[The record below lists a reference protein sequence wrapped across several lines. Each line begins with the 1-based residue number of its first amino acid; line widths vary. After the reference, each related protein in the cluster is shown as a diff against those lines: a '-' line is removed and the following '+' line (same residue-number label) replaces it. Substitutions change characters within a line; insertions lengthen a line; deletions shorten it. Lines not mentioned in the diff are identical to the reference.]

1 MIKESPMRAIRIFLL
16 LLLFPAFTFAEYKVV
31 LKSGKVIEGKYLHE
45 DSLNVYIE
53 SGGIKMNF
61 KKEKLDLAKMKEL
74 NAQQETP
81 TAETMAKTATVSKT
95 SAASKTTPAA
105 ATKTKKPARV
115 YTSEDLQN
123 MKEIWNEG
131 ATQSGPSTQTEP
143 SSEAQTQTQMAEASD
158 VQPQSMPSVEP
169 RDEEAIRSDIE
180 STKMKIVDTEK
191 QIQELKAKGRVT
203 QTWEKMVTKQQERLK
218 DLDVELK
225 EAVAA
230 RKAAKAAAQTQP
242 Q

>member
-1 MIKESPMRAIRIFLL
+1 MKAIRIFLL
-16 LLLFPAFTFAEYKVV
+16 LLLFPAFSFAQYKVV
-31 LKSGKVIEGKYLHE
+31 LKSGKVIEGKFLNE
-45 DSLNVYIE
+45 DQLNVYID

-61 KKEKLDLAKMKEL
+61 KKDKLDLEKMKEL
-74 NAQQETP
+74 NAKQETP
-81 TAETMAKTATVSKT
+81 AAESDPQGATPVKSSSAATVKS
-95 SAASKTTPAA
+95 
-105 ATKTKKPARV
+105 KKPARV

-131 ATQSGPSTQTEP
+131 ATQTGPSTQTEP
-143 SSEAQTQTQMAEASD
+143 ATEAQTQMAEAAD
-158 VQPQSMPSVEP
+158 AQPQSMPSLEP
-169 RDEEAIRSDIE
+169 RDEENIRADIE
-180 STKMKIVDTEK
+180 TTKAKIVDTQK
-191 QIQELKAKGRVT
+191 HIQDLRAQGRVT
-203 QTWEKMVTKQQERLK
+203 QTWEKMVIKMQERLK

>member
-1 MIKESPMRAIRIFLL
+1 MRAIGIFLL
-16 LLLFPAFTFAEYKVV
+16 LLLFPALSFAQYKVV

-45 DSLNVYIE
+45 DQLNVYIE

-74 NAQQETP
+74 NAKQEASASEAT
-81 TAETMAKTATVSKT
+81 AKTATVPKT
-95 SAASKTTPAA
+95 SAASTNA
-105 ATKTKKPARV
+105 ATTKSKKAARV

-143 SSEAQTQTQMAEASD
+143 ATEAQTQMAEATD
-158 VQPQSMPSVEP
+158 AQPQSMPSVEP
-169 RDEEAIRSDIE
+169 RDEEAIRADIE
-180 STKMKIVDTEK
+180 STKMKIVDAEK
-191 QIQELKAKGRVT
+191 QIRELKAKGRVT
-203 QTWEKMVTKQQERLK
+203 QTWDKMVTKWQDRLK

-225 EAVAA
+225 DAVAA
-230 RKAAKAAAQTQP
+230 RKSAAKAAAQTQS

>member
-1 MIKESPMRAIRIFLL
+1 MKGISIFLL
-16 LLLFPAFTFAEYKVV
+16 LLLFPAFSFAQYKVV
-31 LKSGKVIEGKYLHE
+31 LKSGKVIEGKFLHE
-45 DSLNVYIE
+45 DQLNVYID

-61 KKEKLDLAKMKEL
+61 KKDQLDLAKMKEL
-74 NAQQETP
+74 NAKQETP
-81 TAETMAKTATVSKT
+81 AAESHTQSATPVKSG
-95 SAASKTTPAA
+95 SAATAKS
-105 ATKTKKPARV
+105 KKPARV

-131 ATQSGPSTQTEP
+131 ATQTGPSTQTEP
-143 SSEAQTQTQMAEASD
+143 ATEAQTQMAEAAD
-158 VQPQSMPSVEP
+158 AQPQSMPSLEP
-169 RDEEAIRSDIE
+169 RDEETIRADIE
-180 STKMKIVDTEK
+180 TTKAKIVDTQK
-191 QIQELKAKGRVT
+191 QIQDLRAQGRVT
-203 QTWEKMVTKQQERLK
+203 QTWEKMVIKMQERLK

>member
-1 MIKESPMRAIRIFLL
+1 MRAIRIFLL
-16 LLLFPAFTFAEYKVV
+16 LLLFPVLSFAQYKVV

-45 DSLNVYIE
+45 DQLNIYIE

-74 NAQQETP
+74 NAKQETP
-81 TAETMAKTATVSKT
+81 AADAAAKSESVPKSSAVVTN
-95 SAASKTTPAA
+95 AASKP
-105 ATKTKKPARV
+105 KKPARV

-123 MKEIWNEG
+123 MREIWNEG

-143 SSEAQTQTQMAEASD
+143 SSEPQTQIAEAADAQT
-158 VQPQSMPSVEP
+158 QSMPSMEP
-169 RDEEAIRSDIE
+169 RDEEAIRADIE
-180 STKMKIVDTEK
+180 STKMKIVDAEK
-191 QIQELKAKGRVT
+191 QIRDLKARGRVT
-203 QTWEKMVTKQQERLK
+203 QTWEKMVSKMQERLK

-225 EAVAA
+225 DASAA
-230 RKAAKAAAQTQP
+230 RKAAAKAAAQTQP